1 MKKILLIICFVLAIC
16 TFTFV
21 VACAE
26 EAPDAVAPEIDESTN
41 ETIIPDT
48 STPVVEMAAEKTV
61 TESIADWFKNNLGY
75 ISVIATSLLIAF
87 YDRIVRGRLSKTLGT
102 VNNNS
107 IAIAHNSAE
116 TINTALLKVEN
127 FSNSVESIKKDFA
140 SLLDEVRKTAEEKQ
154 SLETT
159 LIHVETFLKSSK
171 LATLELANEV
181 AELLVLANIPV
192 SKKDEFYARHTQAV
206 HEIESVEEV
215 MSHERKEA

>member
-1 MKKILLIICFVLAIC
+1 MV
-16 TFTFV
+16 
-21 VACAE
+21 
-26 EAPDAVAPEIDESTN
+26 D
-41 ETIIPDT
+41 
-48 STPVVEMAAEKTV
+48 
-61 TESIADWFKNNLGY
+61 
-75 ISVIATSLLIAF
+75 
-87 YDRIVRGRLSKTLGT
+87 
-102 VNNNS
+102 
-107 IAIAHNSAE
+107 
-116 TINTALLKVEN
+116 
-127 FSNSVESIKKDFA
+127 IKKDFA